1 MAACLGTIVLE
12 HGPLLIARF
21 VIGPGLENQHT
32 SGYLS
37 QRAALLSLRI
47 VKTPSYD
54 QLRARHARSFSPSPI
69 GTLAAALSFSF
80 SLSLGSILH
89 NLRALLSARQCSRLS
104 SLLCQKS
111 SRYFYLIYLSTTP
124 CATSATDVFLLYVTM
139 RCQLSIVLFKRNF
152 NPIENPKFFANNER
166 FFLATDNHISR
177 LTCTSHSVFF
187 CSTFDER

>member
-1 MAACLGTIVLE
+1 MAACLGTIVLK

-32 SGYLS
+32 PGYLS

-69 GTLAAALSFSF
+69 GTLAAALPLCL

-111 SRYFYLIYLSTTP
+111 LRYFYLIYLSTTP
-124 CATSATDVFLLYVTM
+124 CTTSATDVFLLCM
-139 RCQLSIVLFKRNF
+139 RYQLSIVLFKRNF
-152 NPIENPKFFANNER
+152 NPTENPKFFANNER

-177 LTCTSHSVFF
+177 LTCTSHSVSF
-187 CSTFDER
+187 CSTFDKR